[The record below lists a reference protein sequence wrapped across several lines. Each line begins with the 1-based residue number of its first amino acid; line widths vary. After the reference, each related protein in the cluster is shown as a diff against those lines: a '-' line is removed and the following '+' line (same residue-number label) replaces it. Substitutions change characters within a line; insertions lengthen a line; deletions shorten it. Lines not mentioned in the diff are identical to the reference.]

1 MDLIEWDVDNREYS
15 TGIDMVALY
24 LTGKAPTPWE
34 GVTAINESPSGAES
48 NKLYANNV
56 EYLNLLSKEEFGFT
70 IEAYCSPE
78 AFNACD
84 GMETIGT
91 GSKVK
96 IHGRK
101 REKFAI
107 AYRVLL
113 GNENEMADNDVTT
126 TNCEYHV
133 VYGCRSGVASND
145 HSTIN
150 ESPEAGNFSWEIS
163 TEPEALTAEE
173 KSTYSLRETAHII
186 IRCNGMTPTKLDA
199 LQAALYGKTITGIP
213 SVSSIVTALQTQ
225 EPTDEE

>member
-1 MDLIEWDVDNREYS
+1 MALIAWDDMDDREYS

-24 LTGKAPTPWE
+24 LEDKAPTPWE

-48 NKLYANNV
+48 NKIYANNL

-78 AFNACD
+78 EFDACD
-84 GMETIGT
+84 GMEAIGT

-101 REKFAI
+101 REKFAL

-113 GNENEMADNDVTT
+113 GNANDMADNDIAT
-126 TNCEYHV
+126 TNCEYHI
-133 VYGCRSGVASND
+133 VYGCRAGVASRDN
-145 HSTIN
+145 STIN
-150 ESPEAGNFSWEIS
+150 ESPEAGSFSWEIS
-163 TEPEALTAEE
+163 TEPEALTDTE

-186 IRCNGMTPTKLDA
+186 IRCNGMTSTQLSA
-199 LQAALYGKTITGIP
+199 LQDALYGTTIEGIP
-213 SVSSIVTALQTQ
+213 SVSSIVDAL
-225 EPTDEE
+225 E